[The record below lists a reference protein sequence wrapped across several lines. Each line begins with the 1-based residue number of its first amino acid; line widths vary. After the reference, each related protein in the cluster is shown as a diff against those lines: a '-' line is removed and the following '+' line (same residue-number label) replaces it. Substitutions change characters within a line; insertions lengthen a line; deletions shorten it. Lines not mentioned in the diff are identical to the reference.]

1 MRSRLS
7 GERGVS
13 VVEAPIVLLVIAF
26 FALGVLGFVQIF
38 IQYQHLTS
46 ATRSAARYAAKADY
60 DPSATPPVWGTR
72 PDSDH
77 VKSYA
82 AKAAPEFD
90 ANHSNWTVQVC
101 NPDDK
106 GDQTCPSPENQTAS
120 PAQHVHVRGEAHITD
135 GPYTLISGLV
145 DGLSGFFGGGDA
157 IPRTIT
163 IHSEAVAAY
172 E

>member
-1 MRSRLS
+1 MMRKRFS
-7 GERGVS
+7 GQRGAS
-13 VVEAPIVLLVIAF
+13 VVEAPIVLIVIAF

-46 ATRSAARYAAKADY
+46 ATRAAARYAAKADY
-60 DPSATPPVWGTR
+60 DPSQATPKWSTR
-72 PDSDH
+72 PSGDD
-77 VKSYA
+77 VLGFA
-82 AKAAPEFD
+82 QKAAPEFK
-90 ANHSNWTVQVC
+90 NGQYTVWHC
-101 NPDDK
+101 DSGETGCTD
-106 GDQTCPSPENQTAS
+106 
-120 PAQHVHVRGEAHITD
+120 PAAKDNAGTPADHVHVKGTADITD

-157 IPRTIT
+157 IPKHVT